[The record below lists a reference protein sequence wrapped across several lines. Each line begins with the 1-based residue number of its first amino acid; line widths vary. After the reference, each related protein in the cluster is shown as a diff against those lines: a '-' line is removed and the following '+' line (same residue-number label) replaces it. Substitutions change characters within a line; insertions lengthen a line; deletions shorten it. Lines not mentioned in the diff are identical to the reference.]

1 MIIWLIGIY
10 AFLYAPI
17 AFLVAFSFNESRL
30 VTVWTGFSTR
40 WYTVL
45 WHDPVMI
52 DAALLSLRIAMLS
65 ATLATLIGAAAGIA
79 LARFGRF
86 RGRSL
91 FEAMLAAPLV
101 LPDVMI
107 GLSLLLL
114 FVVMEQICGWPAGRG
129 AGTVTIAHASVAVA
143 TVTLVVRARLAQAG
157 AALEEAAA
165 DLYAPP
171 WQVMWRVTLPQ
182 MAPALI
188 SGWLLAFTL
197 SLDDLVV
204 ASFTSG
210 PGASTLPM
218 VVFSA
223 TRLGVTP
230 EVYALATVTA
240 ACAGAGVV
248 LTMLLRHWR
257 LSGLILRR

>member
-1 MIIWLIGIY
+1 MACDTAGVGVYSSLT
-10 AFLYAPI
+10 A
-17 AFLVAFSFNESRL
+17 SM
-30 VTVWTGFSTR
+30 TST
-40 WYTVL
+40 
-45 WHDPVMI
+45 P
-52 DAALLSLRIAMLS
+52 
-65 ATLATLIGAAAGIA
+65 
-79 LARFGRF
+79 
-86 RGRSL
+86 
-91 FEAMLAAPLV
+91 LAA
-101 LPDVMI
+101 
-107 GLSLLLL
+107 STSS
-114 FVVMEQICGWPAGRG
+114 A
-129 AGTVTIAHASVAVA
+129 
-143 TVTLVVRARLAQAG
+143 LAQAG

-230 EVYALATVTA
+230 EVYALATITA

-257 LSGLILRR
+257 LSGLILRLGGR